1 MIYSLYHWYTDTH
14 MDENGIP
21 WYIDVAGGVF
31 DMLVIVLVLSV
42 AAGAPAAAADNSTL
56 NETAPYYNDSTTV
69 GNQSDWLPTNVT
81 LDSLGE
87 LTGRIGPY
95 FIGTGQPIPGGTTY
109 AGTIVTGLVMVAIIL
124 GSVTLTALGPAGGT
138 VVASIA
144 GYGLTELGFA
154 PEWMKIVILFIIGS
168 IAAVAVLRTTS

>member
-1 MIYSLYHWYTDTH
+1 MIRRTDDGDLYWELRAD
-14 MDENGIP
+14 
-21 WYIDVAGGVF
+21 A
-31 DMLVIVLVLSV
+31 LVLVLIVLFGIASI
-42 AAGAPAAAADNSTL
+42 ATGMAGSAAAADNSSL

-69 GNQSDWLPTNVT
+69 GNQSDWLPSNVT

>member
-1 MIYSLYHWYTDTH
+1 MIQKDKNGDLYW
-14 MDENGIP
+14 E
-21 WYIDVAGGVF
+21 WRFDV
-31 DMLVIVLVLSV
+31 LVIVLIVLFGI
-42 AAGAPAAAADNSTL
+42 AAIATGMAGSATAGNDSTL
-56 NETAPYYNDSTTV
+56 NGTAPYYNDSTTV

-124 GSVTLTALGPAGGT
+124 GSVSLTALGPAGGT

-154 PEWMKIVILFIIGS
+154 PEWMKLLIVLIIGS